1 MVILHENTNT
11 EIKNEI
17 SQTLYSCWILHEKI
31 VYLLIS
37 VHFYNYKQMLRIFS
51 VAKIKKF

>member
-11 EIKNEI
+11 EITNEI